1 MGLDLKSRLEQAAA
15 EGSQPA
21 PELDN
26 VFGCKAPVAAG
37 YIKRRETKPL
47 PINLLD
53 PWSDKDNARQPFRLY
68 DQKKKQEMMKSM
80 STHGLLFPIL
90 VRPVGNR
97 YQILAG
103 HNRVDCA
110 KALYW
115 QEIDTIIL
123 YGLSDAEA
131 AQIMVE
137 TNFAQRDYIAPSER
151 ARGYKILM
159 DNMSHQGQAGGRSDV
174 IIGEQEGVGRSTIQ
188 RYLSLNRLTD
198 AMLDIVDG
206 YQYDPDAP
214 DTWTLI
220 HQKPAIPLTAAEKLV
235 NLSEHDQNYI
245 VSLFME
251 RKIKAVTP
259 PQATDL
265 KNAIDN
271 TTANDLPQ
279 HLIDRCLGVVKSDR
293 NQGPRLF
300 SFKLSTDFFR
310 VSKTDTK
317 KYMQDPELQQ
327 LVAQTIEAYI
337 AARRGG

>member
-15 EGSQPA
+15 EGCRPV

-26 VFGCKAPVAAG
+26 VFGCKSPVSAAF
-37 YIKRRETKPL
+37 IKKRESKPL
-47 PINLLD
+47 PVKLLD
-53 PWSDKDNARQPFRLY
+53 PWSDKDNAHQPFRLY
-68 DQKKKQEMMKSM
+68 DQKKQQEMMESM
-80 STHGLLFPIL
+80 TSHGLLYPIL

-103 HNRVDCA
+103 HNRVECA

-115 QEIDTIIL
+115 QEIDTIIF

-137 TNFAQRDYIAPSER
+137 TNFAQRDHITPSER

-159 DNMSHQGQAGGRSDV
+159 ENMSHQGQAGGRSDV
-174 IIGEQEGVGRSTIQ
+174 AIGAQKGVGRSTIQ
-188 RYLSLNRLTD
+188 RYISLNRLTD
-198 AMLDIVDG
+198 ALLDIVDG
-206 YQYDPDAP
+206 YQYDPDDS
-214 DTWTLI
+214 DTWALMY
-220 HQKPAIPLTAAEKLV
+220 QKPAIPLTAAEKLV
-235 NLSEHDQNYI
+235 ALSEHDQEYI
-245 VSLFME
+245 VSLFKE
-251 RKIKAVTP
+251 RKIKAITP
-259 PQATDL
+259 PQAADL

-279 HLIDRCLGVVKSDR
+279 NLIDRCLGVVKSDNR
-293 NQGPRLF
+293 GPRSF
-300 SFKLSTDFFR
+300 SFKLSTDFFHGSR
-310 VSKTDTK
+310 IDTK

-337 AARRGG
+337 SARRGG